1 MTASA
6 ISATASA
13 TLSAPESAPESAPA
27 SAPASAPDVP
37 AIITTK
43 PARDFRKMLE
53 ETAGFDML
61 LHKARP
67 QLRDAA
73 KKVFTSPVTVAF
85 AAASLG
91 IDLSVKG
98 LDRED
103 TDARAW
109 VQRVRVTL
117 QRALNDANLLKT
129 DSGKG
134 RKKAPPA
141 AQGADEKAPAVDVVL
156 SLLPN
161 LAPSEL
167 DRIAETVAE
176 MLTAQL
182 QAAA

>member
-1 MTASA
+1 MNASA

-13 TLSAPESAPESAPA
+13 TLSAPESAA
-27 SAPASAPDVP
+27 ASAPDVP

-109 VQRVRVTL
+109 LQRLRVTL
-117 QRALNDANLLKT
+117 QRALNDAQLLKT
-129 DSGKG
+129 DSTKG
-134 RKKAPPA
+134 RKKSPSAGANVTNDDDTPKAPP
-141 AQGADEKAPAVDVVL
+141 VDVVL
-156 SLLPN
+156 SLLPH
-161 LAPSEL
+161 LDPSEL
-167 DRIAETVAE
+167 DRIAEAVAE

-182 QAAA
+182 QAVA